1 MRDKIIAELTRL
13 AEIDE
18 RIYLITGDLGYVVL
32 DPFREKFPQRFI
44 NVGIA
49 EQNMTALAA
58 GMALEGNIVFTYS
71 LSNFPTM
78 RCLEQIRNDICY
90 HKCNINIICVGGGLG
105 LRQSRHYPSC
115 NRGHSNYESFA
126 GNEGLRSWRCIR
138 S

>member
-1 MRDKIIAELTRL
+1 MRDKIIAELTRF

-58 GMALEGNIVFTYS
+58 
-71 LSNFPTM
+71 NFPTM

-90 HKCNINIICVGGGLG
+90 HKCNINIICVGVRAWFTAIKALPIMQQ
-105 LRQSRHYPSC
+105 RT
-115 NRGHSNYESFA
+115 
-126 GNEGLRSWRCIR
+126 
-138 S
+138 

>member
-13 AEIDE
+13 AEVDE

-78 RCLEQIRNDICY
+78 RCLEQIRNDVCY
-90 HKCNINIICVGGGLG
+90 HKCNINIISVGGAWFTAIKAL
-105 LRQSRHYPSC
+105 LITQQRT
-115 NRGHSNYESFA
+115 
-126 GNEGLRSWRCIR
+126 
-138 S
+138 